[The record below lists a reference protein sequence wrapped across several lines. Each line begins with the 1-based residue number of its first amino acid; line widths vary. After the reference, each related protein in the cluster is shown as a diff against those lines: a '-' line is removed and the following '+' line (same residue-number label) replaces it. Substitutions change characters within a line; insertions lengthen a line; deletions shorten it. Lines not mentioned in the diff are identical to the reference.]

1 MFLLKLGSELQNL
14 VKEFALQY
22 ENINKLQTTS
32 PRSRM
37 HTPSYIR
44 HKKSDYIK
52 RIPHYWCFIGIFE
65 KFFKGGFCKTP
76 LNGRVCFV
84 VPEKFHE
91 GHYQ

>member
-14 VKEFALQY
+14 VKKFALQY
-22 ENINKLQTTS
+22 ENINKLHTTS
-32 PRSRM
+32 PR
-37 HTPSYIR
+37 
-44 HKKSDYIK
+44 KSDYIK

-76 LNGRVCFV
+76 LNGRACFV